1 MRSRRRP
8 HASGR
13 WRSTQGVG
21 IATGHR
27 DEAHR
32 GDLAFPHHAARVLFQ
47 QLLRLRRAGRTDRHQ
62 RPPARRP
69 LLDQDRRHAFGCG
82 GHEARGR
89 SIRQATRPRA
99 TGARASGRS
108 SFVAALHRA
117 RRGAVHGECRA
128 RMTRIDPVAAIR
140 AFAAWTR
147 PNGAPDAPAPPSI
160 ATGFRPPR
168 RLPCGRSAARRT
180 AARLTRHGHHDRG
193 RRASRDALP
202 GAGARP

>member
-32 GDLAFPHHAARVLFQ
+32 GDLAFAHHAARVLFQ
-47 QLLRLRRAGRTDRHQ
+47 RLLRLPCRSDRPAPAAA
-62 RPPARRP
+62 RPTPVARPGPPARVGM
-69 LLDQDRRHAFGCG
+69 RRSRG
-82 GHEARGR
+82 ARALHPTSDTAAR
-89 SIRQATRPRA
+89 HR
-99 TGARASGRS
+99 RASGRS